1 MWDTTQMYQT
11 EYGKLNSRINGF
23 ERDIIY
29 GIKCLFKKNPIKLL
43 MIIFIINLFVFAIGI
58 RITEYQSSL

>member
-1 MWDTTQMYQT
+1 MYQIG
-11 EYGKLNSRINGF
+11 YGKLNSRINGF